1 MDIRKSINM
10 KNKNLK
16 PSKCKN
22 NLKFLEYLKTLSGNR
37 RKKLL
42 HYCSKGEIESII
54 EIFINFLNNNISC
67 KIKFIKSI
75 KKYSKK
81 FDKIIKKKTPINYK
95 RKFLSN
101 KVGGFLLDKII
112 GFALPILKKLFLS

>member
-81 FDKIIKKKTPINYK
+81 FDKIIKKK
-95 RKFLSN
+95 
-101 KVGGFLLDKII
+101 LLLII
-112 GFALPILKKLFLS
+112 KENFYQIKLEDFY

>member
-1 MDIRKSINM
+1 M

-16 PSKCKN
+16 SSKCKN

-42 HYCSKGEIESII
+42 YHCSKGEIESII
-54 EIFINFLNNNISC
+54 EIFINFLNNNVSC

-81 FDKIIKKKTPINYK
+81 FDKIIKKK
-95 RKFLSN
+95 
-101 KVGGFLLDKII
+101 LLLVIKENFYQI
-112 GFALPILKKLFLS
+112 KLEDFY

>member
-1 MDIRKSINM
+1 M

-42 HYCSKGEIESII
+42 HYCSKEEIESII

-81 FDKIIKKKTPINYK
+81 FDKIIKKK
-95 RKFLSN
+95 
-101 KVGGFLLDKII
+101 LLLII
-112 GFALPILKKLFLS
+112 KENFYQIKLEDFY

>member
-1 MDIRKSINM
+1 M

-81 FDKIIKKKTPINYK
+81 FDKIIKKK
-95 RKFLSN
+95 
-101 KVGGFLLDKII
+101 LLLII
-112 GFALPILKKLFLS
+112 KENFYQIKLEDFY

>member
-1 MDIRKSINM
+1 MDIGKSINM
-10 KNKNLK
+10 KNKDLK
-16 PSKCKN
+16 SSKCKN
-22 NLKFLEYLKTLSGNR
+22 NLKFLEYLNSVSGNR

-42 HYCSKGEIESII
+42 YYCSKGEIESII
-54 EIFINFLNNNISC
+54 EIFLNFLNNNISC

-81 FDKIIKKKTPINYK
+81 FDKIIKKKTPISYK

-101 KVGGFLLDKII
+101 KIGGFLLDKII
-112 GFALPILKKLFLS
+112 RLALPILKNIFL

>member
-1 MDIRKSINM
+1 MDIGKPINM
-10 KNKNLK
+10 KSKNLK

-22 NLKFLEYLKTLSGNR
+22 NLKFLEYLKTLSGNP

-54 EIFINFLNNNISC
+54 EIFINFLNNNVSC

-81 FDKIIKKKTPINYK
+81 FDKIIKKNSY
-95 RKFLSN
+95 
-101 KVGGFLLDKII
+101 
-112 GFALPILKKLFLS
+112 

>member
-10 KNKNLK
+10 KSKNLK

-42 HYCSKGEIESII
+42 HYCSKEEIESII

-81 FDKIIKKKTPINYK
+81 FDKIIKKKNSY
-95 RKFLSN
+95 
-101 KVGGFLLDKII
+101 
-112 GFALPILKKLFLS
+112 

>member
-22 NLKFLEYLKTLSGNR
+22 NLKFLEYLKALSGNR

-42 HYCSKGEIESII
+42 HYCSKEEIESII

-75 KKYSKK
+75 KKFSKK
-81 FDKIIKKKTPINYK
+81 FDKIIKKKTPVSYK

-101 KVGGFLLDKII
+101 KIGGFLLDKII
-112 GFALPILKKLFLS
+112 RLALPILKNIFL

>member
-1 MDIRKSINM
+1 M